1 MKTGNHPAKTNAY
14 HHGNLRQSLVD
25 SAVAILEQ
33 EGVPGLSLRAV
44 AKASGVSQA
53 APYSHFSNKQSLLAE
68 VARVGY
74 VRFCERMAREL
85 DRDDNR
91 LVGLGKGYVF
101 FALENPALFHLMFSG
116 ELAQLVNVDEIDDAF
131 LQGYQMLVDVIAE
144 NPLTQFGS
152 DLPHLDTAYVWSVVH
167 GIATLIL
174 GNQISAKRYNL
185 NTDEELVEKMLE
197 KYFSATEEVT

>member
-1 MKTGNHPAKTNAY
+1 MKTDNDPAKTNAY

-33 EGVPGLSLRAV
+33 DGVPGLSLRAV

-74 VRFCERMAREL
+74 VRFCERMAQEL
-85 DRDDNR
+85 ERDDNR

-101 FALENPALFHLMFSG
+101 FALENPALFLS
-116 ELAQLVNVDEIDDAF
+116 
-131 LQGYQMLVDVIAE
+131 
-144 NPLTQFGS
+144 
-152 DLPHLDTAYVWSVVH
+152 
-167 GIATLIL
+167 LIH
-174 GNQISAKRYNL
+174 I
-185 NTDEELVEKMLE
+185 
-197 KYFSATEEVT
+197 

>member
-1 MKTGNHPAKTNAY
+1 
-14 HHGNLRQSLVD
+14 
-25 SAVAILEQ
+25 
-33 EGVPGLSLRAV
+33 
-44 AKASGVSQA
+44 
-53 APYSHFSNKQSLLAE
+53 
-68 VARVGY
+68 
-74 VRFCERMAREL
+74 
-85 DRDDNR
+85 
-91 LVGLGKGYVF
+91 
-101 FALENPALFHLMFSG
+101 
-116 ELAQLVNVDEIDDAF
+116 
-131 LQGYQMLVDVIAE
+131 MLVDVIAE